1 MLGSRP
7 GALTGER
14 VNTRRLRETVCLIR
28 ASYLD
33 AGLVILS
40 HIVVIQS
47 RGRSHFAGPDLLSQ
61 QGQNPCGGRGLGND
75 RLYRIAPGSKCRG
88 RFCALVLRC
97 AGPLGAA

>member
-1 MLGSRP
+1 MPGSRP

-33 AGLVILS
+33 AGLVFLS

-47 RGRSHFAGPDLLSQ
+47 RGRSHFARPDLLSQ
-61 QGQNPCGGRGLGND
+61 QGQNPCGGRDGGM
-75 RLYRIAPGSKCRG
+75 IASTESPLAVSAGGGSVRSSSG
-88 RFCALVLRC
+88 VQVR
-97 AGPLGAA
+97 